1 MKLIEKL
8 QGDLAKAET
17 PKEKKE
23 LKKVIE
29 CLDIVST
36 YLHKNYREGVQFGG
50 LYQNEN
56 NV

>member
-8 QGDLAKAET
+8 QGELAKAET

-29 CLDIVST
+29 CLDIVSK